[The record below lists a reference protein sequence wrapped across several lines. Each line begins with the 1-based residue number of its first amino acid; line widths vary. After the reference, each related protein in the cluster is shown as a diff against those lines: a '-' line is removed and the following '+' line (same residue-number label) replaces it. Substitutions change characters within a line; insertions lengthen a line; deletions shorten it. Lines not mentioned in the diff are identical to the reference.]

1 MELNLAGDVKD
12 NKKVFNKYT
21 GDKRK
26 TRENTGPWLTET
38 GELPT
43 HTWKRLRY

>member
-1 MELNLAGDVKD
+1 MNLAGDVNG
-12 NKKVFNKYT
+12 NKGFMKHR

-26 TRENTGPWLTET
+26 TRENTGPWLSET
-38 GELPT
+38 GDLPT